1 MRSSLSPVSY
11 SVKNGDKGASV
22 TGSALLQRQCA
33 CGGAS
38 SLTGR
43 CSECEKKKMRG
54 HSLQTKLQINEPGD
68 AYEREADQV
77 AAQVMQ
83 MPERAGASPSGQ
95 PTSLVQRFVTDAG
108 RSLGEGGSLQR
119 AEATGETPAPVGE
132 QPASDG
138 TAPKDGSADGGGS
151 RCPSWR
157 NDPESISKRAAE
169 NYVQHDITPP
179 SQARVE
185 KINCEPPVANGN
197 YGCFV
202 HFSDG
207 LVVRVIVRATDIVV
221 GMGPGQIATETPP
234 PATPLCFY
242 DYHCPDGF
250 LVLTKRE
257 CKSAKAATPKGSAG
271 PPAVAQR
278 KAASAATGPMA
289 APAVVHDVLTAP
301 GQPLDRATRAFF
313 EPRFGVDFGK
323 VRIHADHSASESSR
337 SVNALAYTVG
347 QDIVFR
353 SGQYD
358 PSSHAGRRLLAH
370 ELTHVVQQRGATH
383 ALQRDPEDEHSL
395 TDGSSSWK
403 DTAQAI
409 WDHPS
414 EELGKRA
421 EKAALDQLDRLA
433 NSPSSQSARWSEP
446 GCPSTFCQP
455 FADVNVARAEL
466 LWARP
471 VLLEGIKQKV
481 DARVV
486 PLWDT
491 YLKGG
496 SPPMDLTA
504 SFGADFQAAG
514 VTSSSA
520 QYLVGGLRR
529 HLEQNPESI
538 PPGTLRAVD
547 FTPQLSAERLD
558 LDRPKGVR
566 EMNFFSGIPG
576 NLAGGIG
583 KDQLSNPIGAMASPQ
598 NDSRDATIHADLA
611 HHPDGTITVTPSV
624 RFTVMDT
631 VDLCPGH
638 CGGTPEQVATVPL
651 SRFEATAL
659 TGDVPFVVEFDAPA
673 TALSPFSV
681 QGRVSGQTPAEQ
693 EHMIPPMETT
703 EQ

>member
-1 MRSSLSPVSY
+1 MRNSPSSVSG
-11 SVKNGDKGASV
+11 SVHKVGGSGASV
-22 TGSALLQRQCA
+22 SGAALLQRQCA
-33 CGGAS
+33 CGGRS
-38 SLTGR
+38 RLGGS
-43 CSECEKKKMRG
+43 CSECEKKKMLG
-54 HSLQTKLQINEPGD
+54 HPLQSKLQINEPGD
-68 AYEREADQV
+68 QFEQEADRV

-83 MPERAGASPSGQ
+83 MPDRVGASRLWQ
-95 PTSLVQRFVTDAG
+95 PTPLVQRFVEESAG
-108 RSLGEGGSLQR
+108 PFSAEGSLQR
-119 AEATGETPAPVGE
+119 AEAAGETVTPVSE

-138 TAPKDGSADGGGS
+138 TAPKDGSSDGGS

-185 KINCEPPVANGN
+185 KIDCEPPVSNGN

-234 PATPLCFY
+234 PGTPLCFY

-257 CKSAKAATPKGSAG
+257 CKSAKAATPKGSSG

-278 KAASAATGPMA
+278 TSASAADGPMA
-289 APAVVHDVLTAP
+289 APAVVHDVLTSPA
-301 GQPLDRATRAFF
+301 QPLDRATRAFF
-313 EPRFGVDFGK
+313 EPRFGVDFGN

-353 SGQYD
+353 SGHYA
-358 PSSHAGRRLLAH
+358 PSSHSGQRLLAH
-370 ELTHVVQQRGATH
+370 ELTHVVQQLGATH
-383 ALQRDPEDEHSL
+383 ALQRDPEDEDSV
-395 TDGSSSWK
+395 TEGASSWT
-403 DTAQAI
+403 DTAKAI

-414 EELGKRA
+414 EELGKHA

-433 NSPSSQSARWSEP
+433 NSPSSQSARWSES
-446 GCPSTFCQP
+446 GCPATFCQP
-455 FADVNVARAEL
+455 FANVNIAKAEL

-486 PLWDT
+486 PLWNT
-491 YLKGG
+491 YLSGG
-496 SPPMDLTA
+496 STPMDLTA

-514 VTSSSA
+514 VTLSSA

-529 HLEQNPESI
+529 HLEQHPESI
-538 PPGTLRAVD
+538 LPGASRAAD
-547 FTPQLSAERLD
+547 FTTQLSSERLD
-558 LDRPKGVR
+558 LDRPKGAR
-566 EMNFFSGIPG
+566 EMNFLSGIPG
-576 NLAGGIG
+576 NLAGGVG
-583 KDQLSNPIGAMASPQ
+583 KDQLSNPIGAMASPH
-598 NDSRDATIHADLA
+598 NDSRDATIQADLS
-611 HHPDGTITVTPSV
+611 PNSDGTITVTPSV

-651 SRFEATAL
+651 SRFEATGL
-659 TGDVPFVVEFDAPA
+659 TGDVPFVVEFDAPV

-681 QGRVSGQTPAEQ
+681 QGRASGQKPSEQ
-693 EHMIPPMETT
+693 ENNNSPHGND
-703 EQ
+703 